1 MLPHMICPFTLHFL
15 QETACWW
22 NSSSPPYLLHPSSL
36 AETGNLQRK
45 DTGVKEIR
53 EQLEEEFIKRGEVM
67 RKKMMTM
74 VEVKSIELEMVKI
87 QELDY
92 QVTTE
97 EA

>member
-1 MLPHMICPFTLHFL
+1 
-15 QETACWW
+15 
-22 NSSSPPYLLHPSSL
+22 
-36 AETGNLQRK
+36 
-45 DTGVKEIR
+45 
-53 EQLEEEFIKRGEVM
+53 
-67 RKKMMTM
+67 MMTM